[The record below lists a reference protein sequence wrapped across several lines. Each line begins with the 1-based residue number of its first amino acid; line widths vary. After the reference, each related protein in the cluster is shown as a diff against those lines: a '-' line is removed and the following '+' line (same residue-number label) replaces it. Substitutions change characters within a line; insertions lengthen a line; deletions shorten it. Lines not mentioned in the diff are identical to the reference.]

1 MASVPQRLETFR
13 HRRDLADFVGRAC
26 KFGREGCVAIS
37 ICIHF
42 APCRERLFAAM
53 GHSERETGG
62 TVMNSFFRN
71 QGIALGLLMASV
83 LGAGGASAAETPK
96 TPVTV
101 QAGFIPV
108 TDVAALYLGDEVGI
122 FKKHGID
129 LKVNMGTTGAALV
142 PAVMSG
148 EYNFAF
154 SSLVSLLQ
162 ARDKGLPVKIIA
174 AGSSSTGTA
183 GADVTMIHAGPN
195 SGIKSAKDLEGKT
208 VSVNALN
215 GLLQLLG
222 SIAVKADG
230 GDPKKVRFIELGFAD
245 ALAAL
250 QSGKIDAMVGAEP
263 FGTAA
268 IAAGY
273 PAINSPYITMSPKS
287 MLTSAYFTFEDQLA
301 KNPELFKNIRAA
313 INESL
318 EYAQKN
324 PDGVRKQLPKFT
336 KLGPDV
342 AAKLIL
348 PTYLTAVPT
357 DSIGIFSKY
366 AKEFGMISKPTVYDD
381 IVWSEAR

>member
-1 MASVPQRLETFR
+1 
-13 HRRDLADFVGRAC
+13 
-26 KFGREGCVAIS
+26 
-37 ICIHF
+37 
-42 APCRERLFAAM
+42 
-53 GHSERETGG
+53 
-62 TVMNSFFRN
+62 MNSFFRN
-71 QGIALGLLMASV
+71 HGIALGLLMASV
-83 LGAGGASAAETPK
+83 LGAGAASAADTPK
-96 TPVTV
+96 TAVTV

-174 AGSSSTGTA
+174 AGSSSTGTN

-195 SGIKSAKDLEGKT
+195 GGIKSAKDLEGKT

-230 GDPKKVRFIELGFAD
+230 ADPKKVRFIELGFAD

-273 PAINSPYITMSPKS
+273 TAINSPYITMSQKS

-301 KNPELFKNIRAA
+301 KNPELFRNIRAA

-324 PDGVRKQLPKFT
+324 PDGVRRQLPKFT
-336 KLGPDV
+336 KLGTDV

-348 PTYLTAVPT
+348 PTYLTAVPK
-357 DSIGIFSKY
+357 DSIEIFSNY
-366 AKEFGMISKPTVYDD
+366 AREFGMISKPTVYDD
-381 IVWSEAR
+381 IVWNEAR

>member
-1 MASVPQRLETFR
+1 MSARFSACFMAR
-13 HRRDLADFVGRAC
+13 
-26 KFGREGCVAIS
+26 
-37 ICIHF
+37 
-42 APCRERLFAAM
+42 
-53 GHSERETGG
+53 
-62 TVMNSFFRN
+62 TV
-71 QGIALGLLMASV
+71 ALGLALAGI
-83 LGAGGASAAETPK
+83 LGVQSASAADAPK

-174 AGSSSTGTA
+174 AGSSSTATR
-183 GADVTMIHAGPN
+183 GADVTMIHAGPK
-195 SGIKSAKDLEGKT
+195 SGITSAKGLEGKT

-222 SIAVKADG
+222 SIAVKSDG
-230 GDPKKVRFIELGFAD
+230 GDPAKVRFIELGFAD

-250 QSGKIDAMVGAEP
+250 QSGKTDAMVGAEP

-273 PAINSPYITMSPKS
+273 PAINSPYLDMSKSS

-301 KNPELFKNIRAA
+301 KNPDLFKNLRAA

-318 EYAQKN
+318 DYAQGH
-324 PDGVRKQLPKFT
+324 PDEVRKQLPKFT
-336 KLGPDV
+336 KLGPEV

-348 PTYLTAVPT
+348 PTYLTAVPK
-357 DSIGIFSKY
+357 DSIEIFSKY
-366 AKEFGMISKPTVYDD
+366 AKEFGLIGKPTVYED
-381 IVWSEAR
+381 IVWSEAQSK

>member
-1 MASVPQRLETFR
+1 MGEINMSVTSRVR
-13 HRRDLADFVGRAC
+13 
-26 KFGREGCVAIS
+26 
-37 ICIHF
+37 
-42 APCRERLFAAM
+42 
-53 GHSERETGG
+53 
-62 TVMNSFFRN
+62 TV
-71 QGIALGLLMASV
+71 ALGLVMA
-83 LGAGGASAAETPK
+83 GIAGCGSASATDTPN
-96 TPVTV
+96 TVVTV

-108 TDVAALYLGDEVGI
+108 TDVAALYLGEEVGI

-142 PAVMSG
+142 PSVMSG
-148 EYNFAF
+148 EYHFAF

-174 AGSSSTGTA
+174 AGSSSTATS

-222 SIAVKADG
+222 KIAVKADG
-230 GDPKKVRFIELGFAD
+230 GDPGKVRFIELGFAD

-250 QSGKIDAMVGAEP
+250 QSGKIDVMVGAEP

-268 IAAGY
+268 IAAGF
-273 PAINSPYITMSPKS
+273 PAINSPYIAMSKKS
-287 MLTSAYFTFEDQLA
+287 MLTSAYFTFENQL
-301 KNPELFKNIRAA
+301 KSNPELFKNIRAA

-318 EYAQKN
+318 DYAQKN

-336 KLGPDV
+336 KLGPEV

-348 PTYLTAVPT
+348 PTYLTAVPKE
-357 DSIGIFSKY
+357 SIELFSTY
-366 AKEFGMISKPTVYDD
+366 AKEFGMINKPTVYDD
-381 IVWSEAR
+381 IVWSEAK